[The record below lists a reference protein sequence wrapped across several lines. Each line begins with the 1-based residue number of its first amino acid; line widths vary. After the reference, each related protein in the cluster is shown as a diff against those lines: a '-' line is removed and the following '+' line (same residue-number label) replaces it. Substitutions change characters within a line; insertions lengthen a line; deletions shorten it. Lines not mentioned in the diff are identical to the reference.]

1 MSGIFVLSRRRDHA
15 GLYVKLKLAYAGS
28 GEWGRIP
35 VCVFLWGVQVAA
47 ESEQN
52 NYVLLRSSLGDSQP
66 TALELLHVF

>member
-1 MSGIFVLSRRRDHA
+1 MLGV
-15 GLYVKLKLAYAGS
+15 GS
-28 GEWGRIP
+28 KGGGIP
-35 VCVFLWGVQVAA
+35 VSTFLWGVQVAA